1 MHETTI
7 TDVLLGRRPAADL
20 NAEALNSIERV
31 DAVHERIHVDAPGR
45 PFEVSREMLLRLCDA
60 ALAGELEA
68 IALRAIAFAI
78 VTSDDLVW
86 SDDLVAEILHDWSA
100 PEVNLSLDNENLRR
114 FREWLAL
121 EQPYP
126 ERPGAAASGSVE
138 AGQRVFET
146 TRVSGRA

>member
-1 MHETTI
+1 MNETTI
-7 TDVLLGRRPAADL
+7 TEVLQGQRPAPDL

-31 DAVHERIHVDAPGR
+31 DSVRERIHVVPLGR

-60 ALAGELEA
+60 ALAGEVEA
-68 IALRAIAFAI
+68 IALRATAFAI
-78 VTSDDLVW
+78 VTSDDLSW
-86 SDDLVAEILHDWSA
+86 SEDLVGEILQDWSS
-100 PEVNLSLDNENLRR
+100 PEVNLPLGNENLRR

-126 ERPGAAASGSVE
+126 EKPNTPANGRVE
-138 AGQRVFET
+138 GGQILSET